1 MSRFQCFNFLTFFQY
16 VAMPM
21 VTSQILKFRD
31 FTKTQKSRY
40 LENKTS
46 FFLQIEKFVNYTSTT
61 TLWQKINK

>member
-1 MSRFQCFNFLTFFQY
+1 MSRFRCFNFLTFFQY

-40 LENKTS
+40 LENKTL